1 MDALTSARPPSIRSL
16 PTTAWLQR
24 RSRSRSTR
32 RIQFVNLVNTPR
44 RPTPIERSVRRP
56 GQVRNCPVAPTI
68 GSTPKAW
75 AEGEGTLRRPRP
87 WLPLY
92 QRRRRRRRP
101 DLRRPPKRRSVLRTS
116 PVGCWRA
123 RCQDPWGQ
131 PPPIFMRP
139 SACRRSAKTFAPTWA
154 LHRRAVRRR
163 AGDFAGVTARARL
176 ARAYSYECSPYPD
189 RHHTAAWHVHSS
201 PCASSAA
208 LVTASGHRETRSVSP
223 FSASRAR
230 SS

>member
-1 MDALTSARPPSIRSL
+1 MDALTSARPLSIRSL
-16 PTTAWLQR
+16 PTSAWLQR

-101 DLRRPPKRRSVLRTS
+101 DLRRPPKRRSSLRTS
-116 PVGCWRA
+116 PVGSWRA

-139 SACRRSAKTFAPTWA
+139 SACRRSAKASAPTWA
-154 LHRRAVRRR
+154 LIAARSVAAPVTSQESPRERGLLAHTATNARHTLIVTTPPRGTCTRRR
-163 AGDFAGVTARARL
+163 ALLPPR
-176 ARAYSYECSPYPD
+176 
-189 RHHTAAWHVHSS
+189 W
-201 PCASSAA
+201 
-208 LVTASGHRETRSVSP
+208 
-223 FSASRAR
+223 
-230 SS
+230 